1 MLKPEFVDGGPH
13 WLSTMP
19 EEVHP
24 AFEDFRNFLFLV
36 WSHLGLP
43 EPTKA
48 QYEIGHRLQYGV
60 DSSQKKRATGP
71 HEDLWDTK
79 EPREDIIRCFRSLGK
94 SYITSAYAIWR
105 LMRNPRDEK
114 IMVV

>member
-48 QYEIGHRLQYGV
+48 QYEIAHRLQYGV
-60 DSSQKKRATGP
+60 DSSQKRRAASSSDQRYPGV
-71 HEDLWDTK
+71 HEDGLLVT
-79 EPREDIIRCFRSLGK
+79 RGH
-94 SYITSAYAIWR
+94 
-105 LMRNPRDEK
+105 
-114 IMVV
+114 